1 MSDTA
6 KPSAQP
12 PSEPS
17 SHSASS
23 PASQSAS
30 PSAHQPPR
38 PPSPPPGSPPPKRG
52 GIGRLIIIVILLIL
66 IVLVVLHVVRQR
78 QPKRTASAQVVTV
91 SKATLGQMPE
101 TLSALGTVTPIATV
115 TVLPQL
121 SGYLTSVPYTE
132 GEDVKKGQLLAQID
146 DRQYQISKQQEEAQ
160 LAKDKAA
167 LAQARSD
174 LARYQQL
181 SQQKSI
187 AEQTFV
193 DQQFLVQQDEAAVKS
208 DIAAIAQ
215 YNLDI
220 EYCHITSP
228 VSGRVGLRLV
238 DPGNYVTAS
247 STTGIAVV
255 TTMQPTTVEFAVPQD
270 SLGKV
275 LQRFNT
281 GEKLPVTAYS
291 SDNSRQIETGA
302 LYAISNQMT
311 TSTGTVTL
319 RASFPNADNAL
330 FPNEFVNVKLLV
342 DTLQNAVLVP
352 TPAVQSGAPGNYV
365 YLVNQDS
372 TVSVHKVTIG
382 PSDGAHTVIASG
394 LSEGD
399 TVVTDGMD
407 RLSDGAK
414 IRAAAARPA
423 SGASGASVAAAASAA
438 SGSAPG
444 SEPEAS
450 PGETVNGAVSAS
462 AASGASGASGTH
474 AHRHHAASDASASQA
489 S

>member
-1 MSDTA
+1 MSDTTR
-6 KPSAQP
+6 PSAQP
-12 PSEPS
+12 PSPS
-17 SHSASS
+17 SSEPHRSSS
-23 PASQSAS
+23 P
-30 PSAHQPPR
+30 
-38 PPSPPPGSPPPKRG
+38 PPSPPSGQPPAKRRHT
-52 GIGRLIIIVILLIL
+52 GRWVLIIIVLIL
-66 IVLVVLHVVRQR
+66 IVLVVLHILRQR
-78 QPKRTASAQVVTV
+78 QPKRTAAVQVVTV
-91 SKATLGQMPE
+91 SKAALGAMPE
-101 TLSALGTVTPIATV
+101 TLSALGTVTPVATV

-146 DRQYQISKQQEEAQ
+146 DRQYQISRQQEEAQ

-167 LAQARSD
+167 LGQAHSD

-187 AEQTFV
+187 AEQTYV
-193 DQQFLVQQDEAAVKS
+193 DQQFTVQQDEAAVKA
-208 DIAAIAQ
+208 DMAAIAQ

-275 LQRFNT
+275 LARFNT
-281 GEKLPVTAYS
+281 GAKLAVTAYS
-291 SDNSRQIETGA
+291 SDNSRQIETGT

-342 DTLQNAVLVP
+342 DTMQNAVLVP

-365 YLVNQDS
+365 YLVNPDS

-382 PSDGAHTVIASG
+382 PSDGTHTVIASG
-394 LSEGD
+394 LNEGD

-423 SGASGASVAAAASAA
+423 SGAAGASGAAEGGASEAA
-438 SGSAPG
+438 
-444 SEPEAS
+444 E
-450 PGETVNGAVSAS
+450 
-462 AASGASGASGTH
+462 ASGASGAH
-474 AHRHHAASDASASQA
+474 AHRGHAASGAAAASQA